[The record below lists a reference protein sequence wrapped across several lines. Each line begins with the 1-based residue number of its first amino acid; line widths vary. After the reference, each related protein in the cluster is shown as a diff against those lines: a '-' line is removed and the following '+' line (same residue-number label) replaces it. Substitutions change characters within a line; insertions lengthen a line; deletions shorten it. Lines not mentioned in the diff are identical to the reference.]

1 MPSELEKFKQFL
13 NLYPINKQIIIINH
27 QIDSLENFNFRTG
40 LKDIVKR
47 RYSTI
52 KYLKLLRNEY

>member
-1 MPSELEKFKQFL
+1 MPSELEKFKPFL

>member
-13 NLYPINKQIIIINH
+13 NLYPINTQIIIINH

-52 KYLKLLRNEY
+52 KYLKPLRNEY

>member
-52 KYLKLLRNEY
+52 KYLKPLRNEY

>member
-40 LKDIVKR
+40 LKDRVKG

-52 KYLKLLRNEY
+52 KYLKSLRNKY

>member
-27 QIDSLENFNFRTG
+27 QIDSLENFNFRSG

-52 KYLKLLRNEY
+52 KYLKLLRNKY

>member
-13 NLYPINKQIIIINH
+13 NLYPINKQTIMINH

-40 LKDIVKR
+40 SKHRVNR
-47 RYSTI
+47 TYSTI
-52 KYLKLLRNEY
+52 KYLKS

>member
-27 QIDSLENFNFRTG
+27 QIDSLENFNFRSG
-40 LKDIVKR
+40 LKDIAKR

-52 KYLKLLRNEY
+52 KYLKSLRNKY

>member
-13 NLYPINKQIIIINH
+13 NLYPINKQAIIINH

-40 LKDIVKR
+40 SKDRVNR
-47 RYSTI
+47 TYSTI
-52 KYLKLLRNEY
+52 KYLKS

>member
-52 KYLKLLRNEY
+52 KYLKSLRNKY

>member
-27 QIDSLENFNFRTG
+27 QIDSLENFNFRSG

-52 KYLKLLRNEY
+52 KYLKSLRNKY